1 MLNPGSYLLDIPTC
15 FNVPGQ
21 KPYCPKNYDGNFHG
35 PVSVRQAL
43 GNSFNIPAVRSLRII
58 GVSNF
63 IEQANKMGI
72 TTWTDPSN
80 YGLSLT
86 LGGGEVRMIDSAQA
100 FSLLANEGV
109 KIPLVPILKVED
121 YQGNVLE
128 TTDIDGRKHALQA
141 MTADE
146 TITQKNDA

>member
-63 IEQANKMGI
+63 IEQANQMGI
-72 TTWTDPSN
+72 TPWTDPSN
-80 YGLSLT
+80 YGFSLN
-86 LGGGEVRMIDSAQA
+86 LRGGER
-100 FSLLANEGV
+100 
-109 KIPLVPILKVED
+109 PILSFGQAVFLL
-121 YQGNVLE
+121 GN
-128 TTDIDGRKHALQA
+128 GRV
-141 MTADE
+141 
-146 TITQKNDA
+146 